1 MGSQQQDRGASTQEE
16 DAMNEIEQALIVAGV
31 MNPDGAAAVEVTPD
45 HFSTES
51 GRAVWLEI
59 LKTIAAGD
67 PVDGVTL
74 QNRLSG
80 PALRAFADAMTIT
93 ASPGNIDSY
102 AKQVIRASDLR
113 SLCSLADRVKERA
126 NVAGPE
132 EIASELLT
140 GALSI
145 GKSDRQTEFSAK
157 QLMAETVDRVD
168 AAATGKQ
175 LGLKTGW
182 RAFDKKL
189 GGWHAGDLTIIAG
202 RPGMGKSAIG
212 VGAAIQA
219 AKLGAKVGF
228 VSSEMD
234 AVSLG
239 MRMAASEA
247 NLSVS
252 SLRLG
257 TVHESSFAEFAAAT
271 SRIAKLPLR
280 VLDAPGW
287 SMKQIV
293 RQCHAWSRTG
303 LDMVVIDYLQRVQP
317 DVKSDRHDLA
327 IGEMAKDCKTMASTL
342 QIPVLLLSQLSRQ
355 VEQRQDKRPGMS
367 DLRESG
373 QIEQEADNVLMLYRG
388 AVYDDLADPR
398 EGEVLVEK
406 QRQGPVGI
414 IPMLWDGE
422 QTRWVDPS

>member
-1 MGSQQQDRGASTQEE
+1 
-16 DAMNEIEQALIVAGV
+16 MNEIEQALIVAGV

-126 NVAGPE
+126 KVAGPE

-145 GKSDRQTEFSAK
+145 GKSDRKTEYNA
-157 QLMAETVDRVD
+157 QDLMAATIERID
-168 AAATGKQ
+168 AASTGSQ

-182 RAFDKKL
+182 QAFDRKL
-189 GGWHAGDLTIIAG
+189 GGWHKGDLTIIAG
-202 RPGMGKSAIG
+202 RPSMGKSAIG
-212 VGAAIQA
+212 LGAAINA
-219 AKLGAKVGF
+219 AKLGANVGF

-234 AVSLG
+234 AISLG
-239 MRMAASEA
+239 MRMAATEA
-247 NLSVS
+247 GISVQN
-252 SLRLG
+252 LRLG
-257 TVHESSFAEFAAAT
+257 NLTEKDWEKLANSS
-271 SRIAKLPLR
+271 SKIAKLPLR

>member
-1 MGSQQQDRGASTQEE
+1 
-16 DAMNEIEQALIVAGV
+16 MNEIEKALIVAGV
-31 MNPDGAAAVEVTPD
+31 MNPDGAAGVDVTPE
-45 HFSTES
+45 HFSTKQGS
-51 GRAVWLEI
+51 AVWLQI
-59 LKTIAAGD
+59 LRQIAAGES
-67 PVDGVTL
+67 VDGVTL
-74 QNRLSG
+74 QNKLSG
-80 PALRAFADAMTIT
+80 PDLAAFADAMTIT
-93 ASPGNIDSY
+93 AAPANIETY

-113 SLCSLADRVKERA
+113 SLCSLADQVKTRA
-126 NVAGPE
+126 KVAGPE
-132 EIASELLT
+132 EIAAELLT

-145 GKSDRQTEFSAK
+145 GKSDKQTEFSAK
-157 QLMAETVDRVD
+157 QLMADTVDRVD
-168 AAATGKQ
+168 AAATGHQ

-182 RAFDKKL
+182 RSFDKKL

-212 VGAAIQA
+212 VGAAVNA
-219 AKLGAKVGF
+219 AKLGANVGF
-228 VSSEMD
+228 ISSEMD

-239 MRMAASEA
+239 MRMAATEA
-247 NLSVS
+247 NVSVS
-252 SLRLG
+252 NLRLG
-257 TVHESSFAEFAAAT
+257 TLPESEFARFAEAT
-271 SRIAKLPLR
+271 SVIAKLPLR

-317 DVKSDRHDLA
+317 DTKTDRHDLA

-373 QIEQEADNVLMLYRG
+373 QIEQEADNVLMLYRP

-422 QTRWVDPS
+422 QTRWVDPR

>member
-1 MGSQQQDRGASTQEE
+1 
-16 DAMNEIEQALIVAGV
+16 MNEIEKALIVAGV
-31 MNPDGAAAVEVTPD
+31 MNPDGAASTQVTAD
-45 HFSTES
+45 HFSTAH
-51 GRAVWLEI
+51 GAAVWSQI
-59 LKTIAAGD
+59 LRQIAAGES
-67 PVDGVTL
+67 VDGVTL
-74 QNRLSG
+74 QNKLSG
-80 PALRAFADAMTIT
+80 PDLAAFADAMTT
-93 ASPGNIDSY
+93 SASPGNIEAY

-113 SLCSLADRVKERA
+113 SLCSLADQVKTRA
-126 NVAGPE
+126 KVAGPE
-132 EIASELLT
+132 EIAAELLT

-145 GKSDRQTEFSAK
+145 GKSDKQTEFSAR
-157 QLMAETVDRVD
+157 QLMADTVERVD
-168 AAATGKQ
+168 AASTGQQ

-212 VGAAIQA
+212 VGAAINA
-219 AKLGAKVGF
+219 AKLGANVGF
-228 VSSEMD
+228 ISSEMD

-239 MRMAASEA
+239 MRMAATEA
-247 NLSVS
+247 NVSVS
-252 SLRLG
+252 HLRLG
-257 TVHESSFAEFAAAT
+257 TLPERDFARFAKATAA
-271 SRIAKLPLR
+271 IAKLPLR

-317 DVKSDRHDLA
+317 DTKTDRHDLA

-373 QIEQEADNVLMLYRG
+373 QIEQEADNILMLYRP
-388 AVYDDLADPR
+388 AVYDDLADSR

>member
-1 MGSQQQDRGASTQEE
+1 
-16 DAMNEIEQALIVAGV
+16 MNEIEKALIVAGV
-31 MNPDGAAAVEVTPD
+31 MNPDGAASTQVTAD
-45 HFSTES
+45 HFSTAQ
-51 GRAVWLEI
+51 GAAVWSQI
-59 LKTIAAGD
+59 LRQIAAGES
-67 PVDGVTL
+67 VDGVTL
-74 QNRLSG
+74 QNKLSG
-80 PALRAFADAMTIT
+80 PDLAAFADAMTIT
-93 ASPGNIDSY
+93 AAPANIETY

-113 SLCSLADRVKERA
+113 SLCSLADQVKTRA
-126 NVAGPE
+126 KVAGPE
-132 EIASELLT
+132 EIAAELLT

-145 GKSDRQTEFSAK
+145 GKSDKQTEFSAK
-157 QLMAETVDRVD
+157 QLMADTVDRVD
-168 AAATGKQ
+168 AAATGHQ

-182 RAFDKKL
+182 RSFDKKL

-212 VGAAIQA
+212 VGAAVNA
-219 AKLGAKVGF
+219 AKLGANVGF
-228 VSSEMD
+228 ISSEMD

-239 MRMAASEA
+239 MRMAATEA
-247 NLSVS
+247 SVS
-252 SLRLG
+252 VSNLRLG
-257 TVHESSFAEFAAAT
+257 TLPESEFARFAEAT
-271 SRIAKLPLR
+271 SVIAKLPLR

-317 DVKSDRHDLA
+317 DTKTDRHDLA

-373 QIEQEADNVLMLYRG
+373 QIEQEADNVLMLYRP

-422 QTRWVDPS
+422 QTRWVDPR